1 SPEKA
6 SNQNHVSK
14 LKIWLMIVC
23 YAGSSSMVKTQF
35 QLFQI
40 QSFASVQA
48 VFCSLALTELGNR
61 AFVLGCNSAR

>member
-1 SPEKA
+1 
-6 SNQNHVSK
+6 
-14 LKIWLMIVC
+14 
-23 YAGSSSMVKTQF
+23 MVKTQF
-35 QLFQI
+35 QLFQT